1 MITKVKSKRVKRP
14 TPKGSQAVTITA
26 FEKELALETFV
37 EIELKGRKVGCAMLQ
52 KGKKNFRFVFA
63 FQCNGI
69 HDNLNDIQV
78 ERAVVSQ
85 REGLKEMEGTI
96 TFHLEAFSDDADRQ
110 KHLDSLVSGSETIEL
125 AALLCSEKKRS
136 GELSADG
143 TRQVK
148 RLTIYVDHTVDINTA
163 EISDGDWSEKAIARI
178 ASLWQ
183 STKKSTN
190 GDDVSELKY
199 RALIESAFNNGY
211 LRWEQILANR
221 MGLEVTPL
229 TKEDLWKRLY
239 GRFNRHEAPAIP
251 QFITCNKRG
260 LTETFNSS
268 LHPRSALI
276 QGERGQSRVPVTD
289 YEWVKVRDKYVGV
302 LAFTERPEVFAN
314 MRAQLLYLWKM
325 VCRPQVQNIEIVTEV
340 RSSSL
345 RVMREKMQDVIK
357 TSKRRTDLAA
367 EQRSIDVGSDI
378 NLRKGME
385 AQYQMYEGS
394 VPLTTATV
402 VLVHRDHPYQIDDA
416 ANLIASC
423 FPLPARIIR
432 ERDVAWCYWL
442 QTLPIVWD
450 RLLEKPYKRT
460 LPYLTESAPGII
472 PLTMTRQ
479 LDSRGFE
486 LIADNGGTP
495 IKIDYINE
503 HKNIALFGTTR
514 SGKSV
519 AASGMLTPFLAA
531 GYPVVALDYPKSDG
545 TSTFTD
551 YADFLGARAAYF
563 DIGKES
569 SNIMEIPDLR
579 GLPPEIKAERFDD
592 YRSFLESSLLML
604 VKSTDENINHI
615 SRALIGKALKGF
627 FEDESINR
635 RYEAALTAGFGS
647 QEWLDMPTLI
657 DLAPFYS
664 VEFLEFDENTSTA
677 LGNAREHI
685 SIQLEY
691 WINSKIGRAIARP
704 SSFPIDAQLLVFAL
718 RNLSNDDEAAV
729 LALSAYAAALRSAY
743 RAPKS
748 IFFIDESPIL
758 FEYDSIAKLIGRI
771 AANGAK
777 QGIRLFL
784 SAQDPNTICE
794 SPAGPKIMQ
803 NISVVMTGRIKE
815 TAVSSFVKY
824 LRYSEQII
832 SQNASKSFF
841 PQRAGLYSN
850 WLVDAGGLLTHC
862 RFYPSELQLAI
873 VANNM
878 EEQAAR
884 NRVLSR
890 FQGRKIEGYI
900 EFSRLYAD
908 AIRNSR
914 DMESIK

>member
-1 MITKVKSKRVKRP
+1 MITKVKSKKIRKP
-14 TPKGSQAVTITA
+14 TSKGAESVSVSA
-26 FEKELALETFV
+26 FEQELSLETFV
-37 EIELKGRKVGCAMLQ
+37 EINLKGRKVGCAMLQ

-63 FQCNGI
+63 FGCNGI
-69 HDNLNDIQV
+69 HDNLNDVQV
-78 ERAVVSQ
+78 ERAVTAQ
-85 REGLKEMEGTI
+85 REGLKEMEGAI
-96 TFHLEAFSDDADRQ
+96 TFHMECFSDDSNRQ
-110 KHLDSLVSGSETIEL
+110 TYLDSLIDNCESIEL

-136 GELSADG
+136 SELSQEG
-143 TRQVK
+143 TRQIK
-148 RLTIYVDHTVDINTA
+148 RLTLYVDYTVDINTA
-163 EISDGDWSEKAIARI
+163 EISDGDWSEKAIARV
-178 ASLWQ
+178 AALWR
-183 STKKSTN
+183 STKKSAN
-190 GDDVSELKY
+190 GDDVGEQKY

-239 GRFNRHEAPAIP
+239 GRFNRYDAPEIP
-251 QFITCNKRG
+251 QFITCDRKG
-260 LTETFNSS
+260 LTETINSG

-276 QGERGQSRVPVTD
+276 QGELGQSRVPVAD

-302 LAFTERPEVFAN
+302 LAFTERPEAFAN
-314 MRAQLLYLWKM
+314 MRAQLLYLWRM

-357 TSKRRTDLAA
+357 TSKRKADLAE
-367 EQRSIDVGSDI
+367 EQRSVDVSSDI
-378 NLRKGME
+378 NLKKGME

-402 VLVHRDHPYQIDDA
+402 VLVHRDHPSQIDDA

-432 ERDVAWCYWL
+432 EKDVAWYYWL

-450 RLLEKPYKRT
+450 GLLEKPYRRT
-460 LPYLTESAPGII
+460 VPYLTESAPAVI

-479 LDSRGFE
+479 LDKRGFE

-495 IKIDYINE
+495 IMIDYINE
-503 HKNIALFGTTR
+503 HKNISFFGTTR

-519 AASGMLTPFLAA
+519 AASGALTPFLAA

-551 YADFLGARAAYF
+551 YARFLGKRAAYF

-579 GLPPEIKAERFDD
+579 GLSLEDKAERFDD

-604 VKSTDENINHI
+604 VKSNDENINQMA
-615 SRALIGKALKGF
+615 RALIGKALKGF
-627 FEDESINR
+627 FDDDSINR

-647 QEWLDMPTLI
+647 QEWQDMPTLI

-664 VEFLEFDENTSTA
+664 GEFLEFDENTSTA

-803 NISVVMTGRIKE
+803 NMAVFMTGRIKE
-815 TAVSSFVKY
+815 TAVPSFVKY
-824 LRYSEQII
+824 LRYSEEVI
-832 SQNASKSFF
+832 SRNASKSFF
-841 PQRAGLYSN
+841 PQRTGLYSN
-850 WLVDAGGLLTHC
+850 WLVDAGGSLTHC

-878 EEQAAR
+878 EEQQAR
-884 NRVLSR
+884 ARVLSR
-890 FQGRKIEGYI
+890 CKGRKIEGYI
-900 EFSRLYAD
+900 EFSRLYAS
-908 AIRNSR
+908 AIRNSQT
-914 DMESIK
+914 MESIQ